1 MFFRADLS
9 GADLTSATLTN
20 ADMDGARVDISW
32 KSYVQSQN
40 VRNFD
45 KIEWV
50 QPQSVKPSVEM
61 VKPGA
66 GKIDKEMVTPKVP
79 SKK

>member
-1 MFFRADLS
+1 
-9 GADLTSATLTN
+9 
-20 ADMDGARVDISW
+20 
-32 KSYVQSQN
+32 

-50 QPQSVKPSVEM
+50 QRQAVKPSADM

-66 GKIDKEMVTPKVP
+66 GKIDKEMVTSKVP
-79 SKK
+79 VKK